1 MLFRQNVFLLCE
13 SIQLCHD
20 GIQSKIRCF
29 FQRSLK
35 SLDFAQQFLLSGFGI
50 AQFLF
55 RLFKIFFDPAGLRTE
70 LFHRLHSGISIRI
83 GKRLFQ
89 FPDFLTQPVGRCLQR
104 RLVDFLPMEL
114 FHHVLPLLFPLGETA
129 LKRFKLSPNLVQF
142 IQCVRKLLFG
152 IQQRSLPEGDLFR

>member
-70 LFHRLHSGISIRI
+70 LFHCLHSGISIRI

-89 FPDFLTQPVGRCLQR
+89 FLDFLTQPVGRCLQR

-114 FHHVLPLLFPLGETA
+114 FHHVLPLLFPPGETT
-129 LKRFKLSPNLVQF
+129 LKILELCPCITQCV
-142 IQCVRKLLFG
+142 QCVRKIILGVL
-152 IQQRSLPEGDLFR
+152 QRSLPEGDLFR